1 VLKNHAEERI
11 RVTELSV
18 KYDLSINNMEKNIRE
33 KLLIE
38 LSDEKTRFVN
48 NPPLSVI
55 FCFRIFMYL
64 SVFIIRIFCIYNVLE
79 LYSEIQATASSVP

>member
-1 VLKNHAEERI
+1 MLKHHAEERI

-38 LSDEKTRFVN
+38 LSDEKTRFDYN
-48 NPPLSVI
+48 SPICLSVI
-55 FCFRIFMYL
+55 FCCRIFMCL
-64 SVFIIRIFCIYNVLE
+64 SVFIIRIFCIYHVIE
-79 LYSEIQATASSVP
+79 LYSEITATA